1 MIHRPA
7 VGSSLGHKSSPSLI
21 SLADSSKHIIQ
32 IVQLLEER
40 NMSFSLCLNKNELLT
55 LCGLSILYQR
65 LDLKQEGKLMQDG
78 QRLVGTVIRFLEKA
92 NAPGAA
98 DFKRLAMSMIP
109 VDPQPKAL
117 PGRSSTGMVTP
128 TSSKS
133 TPSPTIARQQIQ
145 PQLYRHGSTAMSDQ
159 ELLSQQEKLRR
170 ATMPNLSAQRPDATS
185 RARTPTANREYMIS
199 APHLP
204 INPTPRSEKTAKP
217 SNLDYLSLSNTPV
230 TSQPPSPAQ
239 ARSQQAMAAG
249 HTPIFLAG
257 GYSNMKTPGV
267 TLTEWEALLGSLD
280 GGQTKTL

>member
-1 MIHRPA
+1 
-7 VGSSLGHKSSPSLI
+7 
-21 SLADSSKHIIQ
+21 
-32 IVQLLEER
+32 
-40 NMSFSLCLNKNELLT
+40 
-55 LCGLSILYQR
+55 
-65 LDLKQEGKLMQDG
+65 
-78 QRLVGTVIRFLEKA
+78 
-92 NAPGAA
+92 
-98 DFKRLAMSMIP
+98 
-109 VDPQPKAL
+109 
-117 PGRSSTGMVTP
+117 
-128 TSSKS
+128 
-133 TPSPTIARQQIQ
+133 
-145 PQLYRHGSTAMSDQ
+145 
-159 ELLSQQEKLRR
+159 
-170 ATMPNLSAQRPDATS
+170 MPNLSAQRPDATS

-280 GGQTKTL
+280 GGQTNLYDAIYGGPALSLTDTTSSNYGDWSPQSPWDMTSLTMTDFTTHQARSLLSFSDESLSSGEEPSASEPGSGGRQDYRHSRLPGSASASASTSADGYFLEGLDATFRL